1 MSGWICDGI
10 PKDGENYPELGGA
23 HEPYENYS
31 LDCDIC
37 GLPKGS
43 EKSSRK
49 IGLPK
54 ILSKPILGVLTVGI
68 ILLVLGSAAYFT
80 YFNSLMGGKRH
91 LSSYEEA
98 VASGEEALAIVRAHR
113 SPEELEQAQKHLEL
127 AINKLSKIPPKAAIY
142 SEAEVKMNSY
152 DSLSLQ
158 ITNKI
163 SNFELCAVE
172 PKPDYCL
179 F

>member
-10 PKDGENYPELGGA
+10 PKNGENYPELGGA
-23 HEPYENYS
+23 HDPYENYS

-43 EKSSRK
+43 EQPSRK
-49 IGLPK
+49 IGFPK
-54 ILSKPILGVLTVGI
+54 ILSKPILGALTVGI
-68 ILLVLGSAAYFT
+68 ILLVVGSAAYF
-80 YFNSLMGGKRH
+80 NSLISGKRH

-98 VASGEEALAIVRAHR
+98 VASGEEALAIVRNHR
-113 SPEELEQAQKHLEL
+113 SPEELEQAQKYLEL
-127 AINKLSKIPPKAAIY
+127 AINKLSEIPPKAAIY
-142 SEAEVKMNSY
+142 PEAEAKMNSY

>member
-10 PKDGENYPELGGA
+10 AKDGKNYPDLGGA

-31 LDCDIC
+31 LDCEIC

-43 EKSSRK
+43 EKPSSK
-49 IGLPK
+49 IGLSK
-54 ILSKPILGVLTVGI
+54 ILSKPILGIFTVII
-68 ILLVLGSAAYFT
+68 ILLAVGSVAYF
-80 YFNSLMGGKRH
+80 SGLIGGKRH
-91 LSSYEEA
+91 LRTYEEA
-98 VASGEEALAIVRAHR
+98 LASGEEALSIVRTHT
-113 SPEELEQAQKHLEL
+113 SPEELEQAQKQLNL
-127 AINKLSKIPPKAAIY
+127 AISKLSQIPPKAAIY
-142 SEAEVKMNSY
+142 VDAEAKMNSY

-158 ITNKI
+158 IANKI

-172 PKPDYCL
+172 PKPDDCL